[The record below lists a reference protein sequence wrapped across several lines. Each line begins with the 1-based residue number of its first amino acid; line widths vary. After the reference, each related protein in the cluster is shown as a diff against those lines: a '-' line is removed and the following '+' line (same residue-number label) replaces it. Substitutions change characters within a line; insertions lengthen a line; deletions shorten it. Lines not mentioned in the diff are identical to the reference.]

1 MEEAVISNPS
11 FWGLALAIAG
21 AAFAVAFA
29 GAGSSIGVGAAGQAG
44 AGVTAEKPELFGK
57 VLILEALPATQGI
70 YGFLVAF
77 LILMFTGVLGG
88 EPLSLTVAQG
98 ALVGFAGVPV
108 GLAGY
113 FSGAHQGRVSAAG
126 MGTIAKNPADMGK
139 AMVLSAMVETYAVLG
154 FLVSALIVFAI
165 PAIAGA

>member
-1 MEEAVISNPS
+1 MDEVVTNPN

-77 LILMFTGVLGG
+77 LILMNVGILGG
-88 EPLSLTVAQG
+88 EVVELTLAQG
-98 ALVGFAGVPV
+98 ALVGFSGIPV

-113 FSGAHQGRVSAAG
+113 YSGAHQGRVSAAG
-126 MGTIAKNPADMGK
+126 MSTIAKNPADMGK
-139 AMVLSAMVETYAVLG
+139 MMVLSAMVETYAVLG

-165 PAIAGA
+165 PSFVG